1 MKLLSSYK
9 GTELSCYKVPNL
21 SCFKGP
27 AKLRLS
33 LEAGRPI
40 LLVARNSGPGG
51 SQSRNL
57 AADEA
62 YKAAVGFF
70 DMTGIDLTPFM
81 PTKKQIIKALEDART
96 ITTKGTDGK
105 KFTNEYWVYHN
116 PEANL
121 ILFVSTGSGKK
132 LSEKLVQPF
141 IDELAAIVLLHS
153 PALLF
158 SNRLD
163 RIFRRMLTAAS
174 LLLALESVDALL
186 GDASGN
192 IKEVDEMGAFF
203 TLLQSMGSQKEA
215 EAIPKKTR
223 EGMTEKTELAM
234 KNGQCLYASAIIPPS
249 GLTRIRLKSNLGG
262 IGAALL
268 VIDHWASFP
277 PAETIIA
284 GLTTRSLDKNQK
296 SNAELVQ
303 WALHHLGKP
312 GFTVSKVGAHLA
324 TECFSTSGLR
334 KKHGIEAV
342 YMPTTDPSRAFL
354 PVRSILSNL
363 DFYETGIMKIPFGIA
378 GVPDIEIRNCFPAS
392 GKWAEKEDFVRLRDY
407 ISMRNGGGPAS
418 LPLVGIQVNSKQGPA
433 KLVAATDEFSKFE
446 PGYVVKKLKN
456 NPDPGRLHFTNIPHS
471 VMANSI
477 IEGLIEASKTTW
489 IPRES
494 DMADFNPQLRAQ
506 IDESERKIE
515 KFQEAAAGLLKQVS
529 ERDESGDL
537 VLGAEMRKGLSNM
550 YDAITTDSL
559 EPEQINLRELSTRLF
574 MEMEKSSSKEETV
587 PDDLLSHL
595 VASLKD
601 GKDTTYNKWW
611 KSAVV
616 INSIDKIRVLRNGHS
631 LYNLHWEGT
640 ICISSLTR
648 IFEIPFQGE
657 FEYGVATKVDQRTIE
672 VIAQMAEGKLFED
685 IEMPQM
691 REIKSSVAR
700 ALGLRSGTFNL
711 SNTLDPRLLKIGTY
725 IASNRGTSNKAI
737 SATLNEPIGLIVRV
751 RESITNTPFGSRW
764 VKQPS
769 LVRGKWYALAL
780 QNDGVVSKSILDQ
793 HGSYDWTQEKSAL
806 RRYKNGK
813 IDWQV
818 IDEDSVQLRECE
830 FCKSRKRAPSRT
842 YEPVG
847 LICLDCRKDTVG
859 IDWPADP
866 YDQWLEIDLTIPNP

>member
-1 MKLLSSYK
+1 MKY
-9 GTELSCYKVPNL
+9 L

-33 LEAGRPI
+33 LEAGKPI

-51 SQSRNL
+51 SNSRVL

-62 YKAAVGFF
+62 YKAAVGLL
-70 DMTGIDLTPFM
+70 DMTGIDLLPFM
-81 PTKKQIIKALEDART
+81 PSKQRIKEELKEART
-96 ITTKGTDGK
+96 ITTIGTDGK

-116 PEANL
+116 TEANL

-132 LSEKLVQPF
+132 LSDKLAQPF
-141 IDELAAIVLLHS
+141 IEALTSTVLLHS

-163 RIFRRMLTAAS
+163 RIFRRMLTAS
-174 LLLALESVDALL
+174 NLLLALESVDAML

-223 EGMTEKTELAM
+223 QGMTDRTESAM
-234 KNGQCLYASAIIPPS
+234 KNGQCLYGAPIIPPA
-249 GLTRIRLKSNLGG
+249 GLTRIRLKNALGG
-262 IGAALL
+262 IGAGLL
-268 VIDHWASFP
+268 VIDHWGSFP
-277 PAETIIA
+277 ALLTINS
-284 GLTTRSLDKNQK
+284 GLTSRSLDKNAK

-303 WALHHLGKP
+303 WALHNLGKP
-312 GFTVSKVGAHLA
+312 GFTVSNVGAYLA
-324 TECFSTSGLR
+324 SEGFSTAGLR
-334 KKHGIEAV
+334 KMRGIEAV

-354 PVRSILSNL
+354 PVRSILTNL
-363 DFYETGIMKIPFGIA
+363 DFYESGVMKIAFGIA

-392 GKWAEKEDFVRLRDY
+392 GKWAEKEDFARLRNY

-418 LPLVGIQVNSKQGPA
+418 LPLVGIQVNSNQGAA
-433 KLVAATDEFSKFE
+433 KLAAATDEFSKFE

-489 IPRES
+489 IPRDS
-494 DMADFNPQLRAQ
+494 DLEEFNPELRAQ

-529 ERDESGDL
+529 ERDDSGDL

-550 YDAITTDSL
+550 YDEITTDSL
-559 EPEQINLRELSTRLF
+559 EPEQSILRELSTRLF
-574 MEMEKSSSKEETV
+574 MEMEKFSSKEETV

-616 INSIDKIRVLRNGHS
+616 INSIDRVRVLRDGHS

-648 IFEIPFQGE
+648 VFEIPFQGE
-657 FEYGVATKVDQRTIE
+657 FEYGVATKVDQRTLE
-672 VIAQMAEGKLFED
+672 VIAQMAEGKLFGD
-685 IEMPQM
+685 IEIPQM
-691 REIKSSVAR
+691 REIKSSVAH

-737 SATLNEPIGLIVRV
+737 AATLNEPIGLIARV

-793 HGSYDWTQEKSAL
+793 HGSYDWTQEKSTL

-813 IDWQV
+813 VDWQV
-818 IDEDSVQLRECE
+818 IDEDSVQLQACP
-830 FCKSRKRAPSRT
+830 FCGSRKRAPSRIF
-842 YEPVG
+842 EPVG
-847 LICLDCRKDTVG
+847 LICMACRKDEIG
-859 IDWPADP
+859 IIWPSDP
-866 YDQWLEIDLTIPNP
+866 YDQWLEIDLAISNA